1 MLHIYTRDR
10 YLATIEPIA
19 YAKLNKYKALM
30 LHLFERLEPFGYEI
44 GEYIAHEG
52 DHLLRDIL
60 VIHGATFNLNAI
72 ATDYELLQKLFTKDL
87 IELNKFEPCIEAQKD
102 RPHLDTDSP
111 FKNLKIKKSGDRY
124 MDDLADLAIML
135 GSYDAA
141 MALVNKLTQSQL
153 DHFVFRY
160 GERNRPPDDLLNEQ
174 NKEYFAQW
182 MQDDFGKDY
191 LRQALNRQ

>member
-19 YAKLNKYKALM
+19 YAKQAKYHALTM
-30 LHLFERLEPFGYEI
+30 HLFERLEAFGYEI
-44 GEYIAHEG
+44 GEYIAHDG
-52 DHLLRDIL
+52 DRLLRDIL
-60 VIHGATFNLNAI
+60 ALHSAVFELDAI
-72 ATDYELLQKLFTKDL
+72 ATDYDLMQQLFTRDL
-87 IELNKFEPCIEAQKD
+87 IELNKFAPCAEAQKD
-102 RPHLDTDSP
+102 RPHLNTDSP
-111 FKNLKIKKSGDRY
+111 FKNLKIKQSGDRT
-124 MDDLADLAIML
+124 MDDLADLATML

-141 MALVNKLTQSQL
+141 MSLMHQLTQSQV

-160 GERNRPPDDLLNEQ
+160 VERSRSPEDLLNEQ